1 MQLLQQLSTYAAFI
15 NTTATPWVLR
25 LVMAGLGLSLTVADF
40 KRVVVYPKAVGL
52 GLIAQIFGQP
62 LLGFALAIL
71 FPVPP
76 AIAMGL
82 VILASCPSGVTSNA
96 YTFASRADVP
106 LCVTLSALT
115 SIVTVFTI
123 PVFINLGLRTFDVGG
138 ELQALPFL
146 QMLINLTELALVP
159 LAVGMLVRAAFA
171 EVAARAVEPIR
182 KTVFFLM
189 VCVLVLGAA
198 ANYQTILDHF
208 AIAGALVLTMNL
220 LSMSMGY
227 GLARL
232 FRLPT
237 AQVVTLTF
245 EVGVH
250 NLTLAYAITFTML
263 KRPDLA
269 STALLYAVVMPA
281 TALAFV
287 AIAKRLLAADVH
299 PSAVTQPSV
308 LAKPDA

>member
-1 MQLLQQLSTYAAFI
+1 MQLLQQLSENAEFI
-15 NTTATPWVLR
+15 NRTATPWALR
-25 LVMAGLGLSLTVADF
+25 LVMVGLGLSLTVADF
-40 KRVVVYPKAVGL
+40 KRIVVYPKAVGL
-52 GLIAQIFGQP
+52 GLVAQIFGQP
-62 LLGFALAIL
+62 LLGFVLAML

-96 YTFASRADVP
+96 YTFAARADVP

-115 SIVTVFTI
+115 SITTVFTI
-123 PVFINLGLRTFDVGG
+123 PMFINLGLRTFDVGG
-138 ELQALPFL
+138 ELQALPFSR
-146 QMLINLTELALVP
+146 MLIDLAELALVP
-159 LAVGMLVRAAFA
+159 LALGMLARALFA
-171 EVAARAVEPIR
+171 ELAARAVEPIR

-198 ANYQTILDHF
+198 ANYRAILDHF
-208 AIAGALVLTMNL
+208 AVAGALVLTMNL
-220 LSMSMGY
+220 LSMAMGY

-250 NLTLAYAITFTML
+250 NLTLAYAITFSML
-263 KRPDLA
+263 QRPDLA

-287 AIAKRLLAADVH
+287 AIAKRMLAAD
-299 PSAVTQPSV
+299 PRPDAVTQPSV
-308 LAKPDA
+308 

>member
-1 MQLLQQLSTYAAFI
+1 MQVLQQLSAYAAFI

-25 LVMAGLGLSLTVADF
+25 LVMVGLGLSLTVADF
-40 KRVVVYPKAVGL
+40 KRVVVYPKAVGF
-52 GLIAQIFGQP
+52 GLVAQIVGQP
-62 LLGFALAIL
+62 LLGFALASL

-159 LAVGMLVRAAFA
+159 LALGMLARAAFA
-171 EVAARAVEPIR
+171 ELATRAVEPIR

-198 ANYQTILDHF
+198 ANYQTMLDHF
-208 AIAGALVLTMNL
+208 AAAGALVLTMNV
-220 LSMSMGY
+220 LSMAMGY

-281 TALAFV
+281 TALTFV
-287 AIAKRLLAADVH
+287 AIAKRLLAADARVQ
-299 PSAVTQPSV
+299 PATQPSI
-308 LAKPDA
+308 LKTDA

>member
-1 MQLLQQLSTYAAFI
+1 MQVLQQLSAYAAFI

-25 LVMAGLGLSLTVADF
+25 LVMVGLGLSLTVADF
-40 KRVVVYPKAVGL
+40 KRIVVYPKAVGL
-52 GLIAQIFGQP
+52 GLVAQIVGQP
-62 LLGFALAIL
+62 LLGFALASL

-123 PVFINLGLRTFDVGG
+123 PLFINLGLRTFDVGG
-138 ELQALPFL
+138 ELQASAV
-146 QMLINLTELALVP
+146 LAHADGP
-159 LAVGMLVRAAFA
+159 HGARAGPSGRRHAGSRRVRPSSRR
-171 EVAARAVEPIR
+171 RAVEPIR
-182 KTVFFLM
+182 KTVLFLM

-198 ANYQTILDHF
+198 ANHQAILDHF
-208 AIAGALVLTMNL
+208 AAAGALVLTMNV
-220 LSMSMGY
+220 LSMAMGY

-281 TALAFV
+281 TALGFV
-287 AIAKRLLAADVH
+287 AIAKRLLAADARRT
-299 PSAVTQPSV
+299 P
-308 LAKPDA
+308 

>member
-1 MQLLQQLSTYAAFI
+1 MQLLQQLSSYAAFI

-25 LVMAGLGLSLTVADF
+25 LVMVGLGLSLTVADF

-52 GLIAQIFGQP
+52 GLVAQIFGQP
-62 LLGFALAIL
+62 LLGFGLAML

-96 YTFASRADVP
+96 YTFAARADVP

-138 ELQALPFL
+138 ELQALPFSR
-146 QMLINLTELALVP
+146 MLMDLTELALVP
-159 LAVGMLVRAAFA
+159 LALGMLARAALPGLA
-171 EVAARAVEPIR
+171 TRALEPIR
-182 KTVFFLM
+182 KTVLFLM

-198 ANYQTILDHF
+198 ANHQAILDHF
-208 AIAGALVLTMNL
+208 AVAGALVLTMNL
-220 LSMSMGY
+220 LSMTMGY

-281 TALAFV
+281 TALGFV
-287 AIAKRLLAADVH
+287 AIAKRLLAADAR
-299 PSAVTQPSV
+299 PNAVTQPSV
-308 LAKPDA
+308 